1 MEHVDADF
9 VPDRRRLYE
18 VKIGMGFLELPQ
30 LELPSGILR
39 QVAIWYQVVFVGL
52 EDRLVAQCTNF
63 RLCPTWK

>member
-1 MEHVDADF
+1 MWLCYLLKCNKRVILGQAKKPDDPIVEHVDADF

-39 QVAIWYQVVFVGL
+39 QVAI
-52 EDRLVAQCTNF
+52 
-63 RLCPTWK
+63 